1 MKIADYLVGRRL
13 RLHPVKTRILS
24 TKVEQIFLGFVL
36 SPNGER
42 RLPEENVRRFRNRL
56 RGLTDRSRMKSIS
69 LSERDARIASWIAHA
84 EHADTWRLRHAI
96 FRDGPYDPANNIPRS
111 LDGPLS
117 PCSARRF
124 VEQQTTEPPIG
135 KSEQEQQRQP
145 QLQQRFS
152 FREYAFRQ
160 NSDDQDRLGRALRS
174 RAVHDEHGRGSE
186 RP

>member
-160 NSDDQDRLGRALRS
+160 NSDDQDRLGRALS
-174 RAVHDEHGRGSE
+174 IQGR
-186 RP
+186 P